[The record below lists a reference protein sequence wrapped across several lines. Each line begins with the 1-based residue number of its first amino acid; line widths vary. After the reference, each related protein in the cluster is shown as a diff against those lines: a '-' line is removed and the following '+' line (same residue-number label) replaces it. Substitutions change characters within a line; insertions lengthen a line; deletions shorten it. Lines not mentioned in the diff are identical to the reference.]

1 MAKIKNT
8 TAYPTVTPN
17 ASDLLIATDVSDNN
31 KTVTFLVSDLLAAGT
46 VLQDLQSVLTT
57 GDTAV
62 ENINLTGTI
71 DLQGTL
77 NLSATSALTI
87 ANSGGTAGQV
97 LAKNSANTGLEW
109 ANQVGGTLTWQ
120 DTLTNGSTASSNPT
134 LTGIFN
140 ITDGGVAGTGGF
152 QLSGTSYL
160 NVEGLTTFK
169 NHVTFDDGIDA
180 NFSGTSQI
188 NVNST
193 FGTAGQFLAVNSGAT
208 GMEWTSA
215 PSQTTPNISAVLA
228 AGNDTLGQSMSITD
242 AVLSLDVDSFITSAS
257 KNTFSGNNT
266 FSANG
271 TTTSG
276 AGIYLTGTLFAGIS
290 GTGLNG
296 QVLTCV
302 VDSGTGITSTEW
314 ASVGGSQTLQAVLN
328 VGNTATASGSNSANI
343 SLTGNGTGVAS
354 ATNGIFTIQDGTLSV
369 TGNSEISLSGDVG
382 TAGYSLVSGGPNAAP
397 TWSNVTGGG
406 GGTVTSV
413 TGTTLPFP
421 NTSNYVDVSTD
432 VSSPTPVISTSLITD
447 GTVTGGLDTDFYNAK
462 GAFSIPAG
470 ADWNFNGSKVS
481 TTVTLTLSDDSSTPR
496 TTSFSL
502 TEGTGISLTQSGEDV
517 TVSYSGSAGITSLG
531 LTSSTLDLTQTP
543 PNTNPATSNG
553 SIDVNLS
560 ATAVVAGAYTSTNLT
575 VDAYGR
581 ITAAASGSPTNT
593 TYTVDVPTATT
604 NINLKGSDGTDD
616 AITLVGGTNITITR
630 DSDSQLTFSAPS
642 AAGMTSWI
650 LSGDSGGDQ
659 TITNGDTVNILGGT
673 YLASVASVTDTL
685 TLDISATGTPTG
697 RTALMGDNTWINTV
711 LSLSAPVGS
720 ATLSSGGVTGAV
732 GTATY
737 DTATGDEAIALFQ
750 YGGTTNIGLVPDG
763 GSGTTFLR
771 GDGTWATPSGSG
783 TVTSVA
789 LAGGTTGLS
798 STGGPITG
806 SGTLTLGGTLAETH
820 GGTNQTTYTTGDIL
834 YASGTNTLAKLALG
848 TTGQVLKVSGGL
860 PAWQADADSGG
871 TVTSVGLS
879 YLTTGGS
886 QPDGNAAFLVSGSP
900 VTSTGA
906 LTMTARGSTAQYIN
920 GAGKLTTFPTIGV
933 GTVTD
938 VTAGTLDGVSLTIT
952 NSTTTPTL
960 AITNTDKG
968 SAQNIFKNIGVSGGS
983 TITADQN
990 NDTATFTG
998 GTGITLT
1005 ANALTDT
1012 ITIDADNNGTVTGT
1026 GTEGYVTRWSAG
1038 GTAIQDSLLYINASL
1053 GLAALNNGTNTN
1065 AKYTL
1070 TLGGDTGDGNGYI
1083 NVANSV
1089 SNVRIGSGTLA
1100 ETGSAQ
1106 YNTIVG
1112 KDAALGITSG
1122 SNNTVI
1128 GYGAYA
1134 TATVQT
1140 NNTIIGDGAMSLGYG
1155 GRDVAIGKDALKN
1168 GVNLTPSIS
1177 TDEETGRVAIGSNAM
1192 SGSLQ
1197 TGLGNIAIGSGA
1209 GKIVSTTAAGGAVYV
1224 GYNAGGNENDSYSGI
1239 NQIAIGKNA
1248 MQKKAVDESIA
1259 IGVNALQDV
1268 VAGNIGGTGQI
1279 AIGKN
1284 AMSAAT
1290 VTGNTNI
1297 AIGNNANNTTA
1308 IVADNI
1314 SIGRNSTAKGTGS
1327 ISIGEG
1333 ADSGGAAS
1341 ADYGIAIGAGS
1352 LATGNYGMALGQ
1364 GANVTDNY
1372 SVAIGFGATSTQSNQ
1387 LTFGTVSQNLGT
1399 VATQSASQTHVWSV
1413 QINGTT
1419 YNILMAVPD

>member
-62 ENINLTGTI
+62 EDINLTGTI

-109 ANQVGGTLTWQ
+109 ANQVGGNLTWQ
-120 DTLTNGSTASSNPT
+120 DTLTNGSSATSNPT

-140 ITDGGVAGTGGF
+140 ITDGGVPGTGGF

-160 NVEGLTTFK
+160 TVEGRTTFR
-169 NHVTFDDGIDA
+169 NHVTYDDGRDVD
-180 NFSGTSQI
+180 FSDTSEIQI
-188 NVNST
+188 NSV
-193 FGTAGQFLAVNSGAT
+193 FGSAGQFLAVNSGGT

-215 PSQTTPNISAVLA
+215 PTQNTPTISAVLG
-228 AGNDTLGQSMSITD
+228 AGNDTLGQTMSFTNSGVSFDAACDITN
-242 AVLSLDVDSFITSAS
+242 AATNA
-257 KNTFSGNNT
+257 FSGNNT

-271 TTTSG
+271 TTTST
-276 AGIYLTGTLFAGIS
+276 AGIYLTGSLYAGIS

-302 VDSGTGITSTEW
+302 VDSGTGLTSTEW
-314 ASVGGSQTLQAVLN
+314 ASVGGTQTLQSVLN
-328 VGNTATASGSNSANI
+328 TGYTATSSGSNVANI
-343 SLTGNGTGVAS
+343 SLTGNGTGVSS
-354 ATNGIFTIQDGTLSV
+354 ATNGILTIQDGTLSV
-369 TGNSEISLSGDVG
+369 TGNTEISLSGDVG

-413 TGTTLPFP
+413 TGTTLPAP
-421 NTSNYVDVSTD
+421 NISNYVDVSTN
-432 VSSPTPVISTSLITD
+432 VASPTPVISTSLITD
-447 GTVTGGLDTDFYNAK
+447 GTVTGGVDTDFYNAT
-462 GAFSIPAG
+462 GAFTIPPG
-470 ADWNFNGSKVS
+470 ADWDFNGSKVS

-502 TEGTGISLTQSGEDV
+502 TEGTGISLTQAGEDV
-517 TVSYSGSAGITSLG
+517 TITYSGSAGITSLG
-531 LTSSTLDLTQTP
+531 LASSTLDLTQTP

-560 ATAVVAGAYTSTNLT
+560 ATAVTPGSYTSTNIT
-575 VDAYGR
+575 VDSYGR
-581 ITAAASGSPTNT
+581 ITAAASGSPANT
-593 TYTVDVPTATT
+593 TYTVDVPAATT

-630 DSDSQLTFSAPS
+630 DSADQLTFSAPS

-673 YLASVASVTDTL
+673 YLTGVASATDTV
-685 TLDISATGTPTG
+685 TLDLSATGTPTG
-697 RTALMGDNTWINTV
+697 RTALMGDNTWTNVV
-711 LSLSAPVGS
+711 LTLSAPAGS
-720 ATLSSGGVTGAV
+720 ATVSSGGVTGAI

-737 DTATGDEAIALFQ
+737 DTATGDEAITLFQ
-750 YGGTTNIGLVPDG
+750 YGGAANIGLVPSG
-763 GSGTTFLR
+763 GSGSTFLR
-771 GDGTWATPSGSG
+771 GDGTWASPSGSG

-789 LAGGTTGLS
+789 LSGGTTGLS
-798 STGGPITG
+798 SSGGPITAA
-806 SGTLTLGGTLAETH
+806 GTLTLGGTLAETH
-820 GGTNQTTYTTGDIL
+820 GGTGQTTYTTGDIL
-834 YASGTNTLAKLALG
+834 YASGANTLAKLGVG
-848 TTGQVLKVSGGL
+848 TTGQVLKVSGGI
-860 PAWQADADSGG
+860 PSWQTDTGG
-871 TVTSVGLS
+871 TVTSVGLTYS
-879 YLTTGGS
+879 APGGS
-886 QPDGNAAFLVSGSP
+886 AVAGAQAFTVSASPVTTSGSITLASQGNAA
-900 VTSTGA
+900 
-906 LTMTARGSTAQYIN
+906 QYIT
-920 GAGKLTTFPTIGV
+920 GEGKLATFPTVGS

-938 VTAGTLDGVSLTIT
+938 VVAGSLDGVSLTIT

-968 SAQNIFKNIGVSGGS
+968 SAQNIFKNILVTGGS
-983 TITADQN
+983 TITADTN
-990 NDTATFTG
+990 NDTATLTG

-1005 ANALTDT
+1005 ADPLTDT
-1012 ITIDADNNGTVTGT
+1012 ITIAADNNGTVTGS

-1038 GTAIQDSLLYINASL
+1038 GTAIQDSLLYIDATN
-1053 GLAALNNGTNTN
+1053 GVAAINNGTNVN
-1065 AKYTL
+1065 NGYTL
-1070 TLGGDTGDGNGYI
+1070 TLGGDTGVGNGYI
-1083 NVANSV
+1083 NIANADF
-1089 SNVRIGSGTLA
+1089 NVRIGSGTLA
-1100 ETGSAQ
+1100 ETASAQ

-1112 KDAALGITSG
+1112 KAAADALTDGA
-1122 SNNTVI
+1122 NNTVI
-1128 GYGAYA
+1128 GYNALSA
-1134 TATVQT
+1134 ATVQT
-1140 NNTIIGDGAMSLGYG
+1140 KNTIIGEGAMSAGYG
-1155 GRDVAIGKDALKN
+1155 GADVAIGKDALAN
-1168 GVNLTPSIS
+1168 GVNLTPTIA
-1177 TDEETGRVAIGSNAM
+1177 TDEATERVAIGINAM
-1192 SGSLQ
+1192 SGALQ
-1197 TGLGNIAIGSGA
+1197 TGLGNIAIGSSA
-1209 GKIVSTTAAGGAVYV
+1209 GKTVSTTAGGGAVYI
-1224 GYNAGGNENDSYSGI
+1224 GYFAGENSNGSYTGI

-1248 MQKKAVDESIA
+1248 MKNKAVDESIA

-1284 AMSAAT
+1284 AMTAAT

-1297 AIGNNANNTTA
+1297 AIGESANSTTGV
-1308 IVADNI
+1308 VADNI

-1341 ADYGIAIGAGS
+1341 ADYSIAIGRGS
-1352 LATGNYGMALGQ
+1352 IATGNYSIALGQ
-1364 GANVTDNY
+1364 GTSVTDNY
-1372 SVAIGFGATSTQSNQ
+1372 SVAIGMGASTNANNQ
-1387 LTFGTVSQNLGT
+1387 LAFGTISQNLGT
-1399 VATQSASQTHVWSV
+1399 VTTQSATQTHTWTVK
-1413 QINGTT
+1413 INGTD